1 MNQQYL
7 DTAKPCIQKHSE
19 IINALRRIDAFDI
32 KSLSMHV
39 SSSWPTVKTA
49 VEDLTQNSIISSN
62 GDEKKYLLNP
72 EVGYFLGI
80 AIGATETKL
89 SVIDFTFK
97 PVDLYKDKRFE
108 ELINRILLCYPTKE
122 KEGCLCFDT
131 KLDYSEIYA
140 FCTQIIG
147 FFLDF
152 FTNERIGLNLISI
165 GVSFPGI
172 IDKNTNEMTF
182 CPNIPSLVG
191 LPIDKIISSQIKE
204 QLAFLKIPFNVYRD
218 AMAATVGEKETLYN
232 FSETKKIYKDKQNVA
247 VVYLGY
253 GLSSG
258 YIFNNRLILGA
269 SGAVGEIGHID
280 VGVDISA
287 LADKCQDECYLDSDG
302 LSETNIVE
310 LDFKNGC
317 SCQNKFCLEHLIRT
331 FVFNSNSPINYK
343 AKTDIEMLK
352 KIPKVFPHRYEILTE
367 LLSKAIN
374 TIVNMLNVDLI
385 VLSGRILNGI
395 PELRSDL
402 EKMMNMFSLK
412 ASSKYCNIVNGSER
426 LDIVAIGAAIL
437 SYYSFLGG
445 NEENQD
451 LKIEWNTN
459 IQ

>member
-1 MNQQYL
+1 MSQQYL
-7 DTAKPCIQKHSE
+7 DKAKPCIQKHSE
-19 IINALRRIDAFDI
+19 IINALRHINAFDI

-39 SSSWPTVKTA
+39 SSSWPTVKAA
-49 VEDLTQNSIISSN
+49 VEDLKESNIILSN
-62 GDEKKYLLNP
+62 DDEKKYLINP

-89 SVIDFTFK
+89 SIIDFTFK
-97 PVDLYKDKRFE
+97 PVDLYKDTRFKK
-108 ELINRILLCYPTKE
+108 LIDLILSCYPAKE
-122 KEGCLCFDT
+122 KKDCLCFDT
-131 KLDYSEIYA
+131 KLDYSEIYT
-140 FCTQIIG
+140 FCTQIIE

-152 FTNERIGLNLISI
+152 FSNEETDLNLISI
-165 GVSFPGI
+165 GISLPGI
-172 IDKNTNEMTF
+172 IDKNTKEMTF

-191 LPIDKIISSQIKE
+191 LPIDKIISSETKE
-204 QLAFLKIPFNVYRD
+204 KLAFLKIPFNVYRD
-218 AMAATVGEKETLYN
+218 AIAATVGEKEMLYN
-232 FSETKKIYKDKQNVA
+232 FSETKKIYKDKQNLA
-247 VVYLGY
+247 VIYLGY
-253 GLSSG
+253 GMGSG

-280 VGVDISA
+280 VGVDIKA
-287 LADKCQDECYLDSDG
+287 LADKRQDESYLDSA
-302 LSETNIVE
+302 ETNIVE
-310 LDFKNGC
+310 KDDENGC
-317 SCQNKFCLEHLIRT
+317 ACQNKFCLEHLIRT
-331 FVFNSNSPINYK
+331 FVFNSDSPNNYK
-343 AKTDIEMLK
+343 TKTEIEGLK
-352 KIPKVFPHRYEILTE
+352 NFSKSCPHRYKILTE

-402 EKMMNMFSLK
+402 EKMMNMVSLK

-437 SYYSFLGG
+437 SYYSFLDI

-451 LKIEWNTN
+451 LKIDWNTN